1 MEILNVGVVGAGQM
15 GNGIAQVMAQAG
27 LNVLLCDNNQAAL
40 DKGLTSIH
48 KNLDFLVNKQ
58 RISEDDKSQI
68 LNKIQCHQEIS
79 SLADCDLVIEAIVEN
94 ETVKCELFR
103 QLDWLCKAD
112 CILASNTS
120 SISISKLASVTQRP
134 SRVIGIHFM
143 NPVPQMKLV
152 EVIPA
157 LQTHSDIFL
166 SCYSLVKKLNKTPV
180 KVEDMPGFAA
190 NRILIPM
197 LNEAMFCLHEGVAS
211 ASEIDTISQ
220 LGMNHKMGPLALADL
235 IGLDTCFSIMQ
246 VLYDGFKDSKYR
258 PCPLLV
264 QMVNA
269 GQLGRKTGQG
279 FYQYLD
285 TKAQV
290 SS

>member
-1 MEILNVGVVGAGQM
+1 MDILTVGVIGAGQM
-15 GNGIAQVMAQAG
+15 GNGIAQVLAQAG
-27 LNVLLCDNNQAAL
+27 YQVLLCDKNNLAL
-40 DKGLTSIH
+40 DKAITSVDKNLNYLLNKNLISQSDKERSLSRISCHQDLTSM
-48 KNLDFLVNKQ
+48 D
-58 RISEDDKSQI
+58 
-68 LNKIQCHQEIS
+68 
-79 SLADCDLVIEAIVEN
+79 DCDLVIEAIIEN
-94 ETVKCELFR
+94 EQIKCELFK
-103 QLDWLCKAD
+103 QLDEVCKAE

-134 SRVIGIHFM
+134 NRVIGIHFM

-157 LQTHSDIFL
+157 LQTDADIFV
-166 SCYSLVKKLNKTPV
+166 SCYALVKKLNKTPV

-197 LNEAMFCLHEGVAS
+197 INEAIFCLHEGIAS
-211 ASEIDTISQ
+211 AREIDTISQ

-235 IGLDTCFSIMQ
+235 IGLDTCLSIME
-246 VLYDGFKDSKYR
+246 VLYEGFKDSKYR

-269 GQLGRKTGQG
+269 GRLGRKTSHG

-285 TKAQV
+285 GKAQG
-290 SS
+290 

>member
-1 MEILNVGVVGAGQM
+1 MEISKVGVVGAGQM
-15 GNGIAQVMAQAG
+15 GNGIAQVLAQSG
-27 LNVLLCDNNQAAL
+27 FKVLLCDKNEAAL
-40 DKGLTSIH
+40 DNAITSIET
-48 KNLDFLVNKQ
+48 NLDYL
-58 RISEDDKSQI
+58 
-68 LNKIQCHQEIS
+68 LNKERINEEQKNQSLASITLHKDIS
-79 SLADCDLVIEAIVEN
+79 ALADCDLVIEAIIEN
-94 ETVKCELFR
+94 EEIKCELFR

-134 SRVIGIHFM
+134 NKVIGIHFM

-152 EVIPA
+152 EIIPA
-157 LQTHSDIFL
+157 LQTDSDIFL
-166 SCYSLVKKLNKTPV
+166 SCYSLVKALKKTPV

-197 LNEAMFCLHEGVAS
+197 LNEAIFCLHEGVAS

-220 LGMNHKMGPLALADL
+220 LGMSHKMGPLALADL
-235 IGLDTCFSIMQ
+235 IGLDTCLSIME

-269 GQLGRKTGQG
+269 GKLGRKTGQG
-279 FYQYLD
+279 FYQYING
-285 TKAQV
+285 KVQG
-290 SS
+290 

>member
-1 MEILNVGVVGAGQM
+1 MDILTVGVIGAGQM
-15 GNGIAQVMAQAG
+15 GNGIAQVLAQAG
-27 LNVLLCDNNQAAL
+27 YQVLLCDKNNLAL
-40 DKGLTSIH
+40 DKAITSVDKNLNYLLNKNLISQSDKERSLSRISCHQDLTSM
-48 KNLDFLVNKQ
+48 
-58 RISEDDKSQI
+58 
-68 LNKIQCHQEIS
+68 
-79 SLADCDLVIEAIVEN
+79 ADCDLVIEAIIEN
-94 ETVKCELFR
+94 EKIKCELFK
-103 QLDWLCKAD
+103 QLDEVCKAE

-134 SRVIGIHFM
+134 NRVIGIHFM

-157 LQTHSDIFL
+157 LQTDADIFV
-166 SCYSLVKKLNKTPV
+166 SCYALVKKLNKTPV

-197 LNEAMFCLHEGVAS
+197 INEAIFCLHEGIAS
-211 ASEIDTISQ
+211 AREIDTISQ

-235 IGLDTCFSIMQ
+235 IGLDTCLSIME
-246 VLYDGFKDSKYR
+246 VLYEGFKDSKYR

-269 GQLGRKTGQG
+269 GRLGRKTSHG

-285 TKAQV
+285 GKAQG
-290 SS
+290 

>member
-1 MEILNVGVVGAGQM
+1 MNILAVGVVGAGQM
-15 GNGIAQVMAQAG
+15 GNGIAQVLAQAG
-27 LNVLLCDNNQAAL
+27 YQVLLCDKNELAL
-40 DKGLTSIH
+40 GKAIKSID
-48 KNLDFLVNKQ
+48 KNLDYLLNKNLISQ
-58 RISEDDKSQI
+58 SDKEHTLSRIS
-68 LNKIQCHQEIS
+68 CHQDLS
-79 SLADCDLVIEAIVEN
+79 SMADCDLVIEAIIEN
-94 ETVKCELFR
+94 EKIKCELFK
-103 QLDWLCKAD
+103 QLDEVCKAE

-120 SISISKLASVTQRP
+120 SISISRLASATQRP
-134 SRVIGIHFM
+134 NRVIGIHFM

-157 LQTHSDIFL
+157 LQTDADIFV
-166 SCYSLVKKLNKTPV
+166 SCYALVKKLNKTPV

-197 LNEAMFCLHEGVAS
+197 INEAIFCLHEGIAS

-235 IGLDTCFSIMQ
+235 IGLDTCLSIME
-246 VLYDGFKDSKYR
+246 VLYEGFKDSKYR

-269 GQLGRKTGQG
+269 GRLGRKTSQG

-285 TKAQV
+285 GKAQG
-290 SS
+290 

>member
-1 MEILNVGVVGAGQM
+1 MDILTVGVIGAGQM
-15 GNGIAQVMAQAG
+15 GNGIAQVLAQAG
-27 LNVLLCDNNQAAL
+27 YQVLLCDKNNLAL
-40 DKGLTSIH
+40 DKAMTSVD
-48 KNLDFLVNKQ
+48 KNLDYLRNKSLISQ
-58 RISEDDKSQI
+58 SDKERTLARIS
-68 LNKIQCHQEIS
+68 CHQDLTS
-79 SLADCDLVIEAIVEN
+79 MADCDLVIEAIIEN
-94 ETVKCELFR
+94 EKIKCELFK
-103 QLDWLCKAD
+103 QLDEVCKAE

-120 SISISKLASVTQRP
+120 SISISKLASATQRP
-134 SRVIGIHFM
+134 NRVIGIHFM

-157 LQTHSDIFL
+157 LQTDADIFV
-166 SCYSLVKKLNKTPV
+166 SCYALVKKLNKTPV

-197 LNEAMFCLHEGVAS
+197 INEAIFCLHEGIAS
-211 ASEIDTISQ
+211 TREIDTISQ

-235 IGLDTCFSIMQ
+235 IGLDTCLSIME
-246 VLYDGFKDSKYR
+246 VLYEGFKDSKYR

-269 GQLGRKTGQG
+269 GRLGRKTSHG

-285 TKAQV
+285 GKAQG
-290 SS
+290 